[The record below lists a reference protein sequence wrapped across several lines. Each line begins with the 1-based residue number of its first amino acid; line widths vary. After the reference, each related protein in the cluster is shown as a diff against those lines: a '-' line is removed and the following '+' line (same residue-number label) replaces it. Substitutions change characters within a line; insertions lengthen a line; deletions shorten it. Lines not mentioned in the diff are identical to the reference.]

1 MRMFATLFT
10 TVLAATTIMTA
21 APAPANDLV
30 LTPPADSVKTLFDV
44 GSFTSGGF
52 GGPVAKLTSMRG
64 DASLLIGGRGA
75 WIINS
80 TIAIGGGGYA
90 LVTPR
95 TLIEGT
101 ASGLDT
107 MYSVGY
113 GGFELEV
120 VLWADEAIHASVMTL
135 IGAGGLT
142 TGVSRSGEGSD
153 WDWDWGGHNSLTDDA
168 FFVVEPQVNVEANI
182 TSWFRMGLGASYR
195 LTSGVDTKVG
205 SVSITDSDISGLSG
219 VLTFKFGLY

>member
-1 MRMFATLFT
+1 MHMRHSTSLFSLF
-10 TVLAATTIMTA
+10 LAALILVGSTTA
-21 APAPANDLV
+21 SAQH
-30 LTPPADSVKTLFDV
+30 DSVKTLFDM
-44 GSFTSGGF
+44 GPFTSGGF
-52 GGPVAKLTSMRG
+52 GGPVLKLTSMHG
-64 DASLLIGGRGA
+64 DASLLVGGRGA

-95 TLIEGT
+95 TLAEGT
-101 ASGLDT
+101 MPGLDT

-120 VLWADEAIHASVMTL
+120 VLWADEALHASVMTL

-142 TGVSRSGEGSD
+142 TGIDRNDDGM
-153 WDWDWGGHNSLTDDA
+153 DWGWEGNNRLTDDA

-182 TSWFRMGLGASYR
+182 TSWFRLGLGASYR
-195 LTSGVDTKVG
+195 FVNGVDTKVG
-205 SVSITDSDISGLSG
+205 SISITDADLSNLSG